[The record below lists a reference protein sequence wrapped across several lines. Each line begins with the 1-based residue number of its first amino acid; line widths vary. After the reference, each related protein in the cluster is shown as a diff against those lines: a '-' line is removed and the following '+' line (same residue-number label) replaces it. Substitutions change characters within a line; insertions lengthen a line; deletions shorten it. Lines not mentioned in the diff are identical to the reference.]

1 MQEVKM
7 IEIVEKMVNQTK
19 SFLEKGMEKLEDLL
33 IDEDIG
39 RSSMVLAAWISASDG
54 TITEGEVA
62 ETERFIKDTDYFEEK
77 DHAKLIKEYRKWCNH
92 FIKNPE
98 DALADAFIEI
108 LPLANR
114 PEAVNAVQL
123 AYKIAQSDKDLT
135 KRELKLITRICIFLG
150 VVCDGEFECVLKE

>member
-1 MQEVKM
+1 M
-7 IEIVEKMVNQTK
+7 IEIVEKMLNQTK
-19 SFLEKGMEKLEDLL
+19 NYLEKGMDKLEELL

-54 TITEGEVA
+54 AITESEVA
-62 ETERFIKDTDYFEEK
+62 ETERFIKDTEYFEEK
-77 DHAKLIKEYRKWCNH
+77 NHGKLIKEYRKWCNH

-108 LPLANR
+108 TPLINR

-123 AYKIAQSDKDLT
+123 AYKIAQSDKEIT
-135 KRELKLITRICIFLG
+135 KRELKTITRICIFLG
-150 VVCDGEFECVLKE
+150 VICDGEFQCVLKD